1 MFDPIRRDI
10 QRVTGRAPHLKLPP
24 VPGVGEN
31 GPRLPPRPA
40 LRERGPLGEPAS
52 PPELL
57 AQLPAELDQTARTG
71 LELLARAPEQIA
83 RDATLALTNLL
94 RVPRELGQE
103 LFQTPGQLAQ
113 RLSPSNLNQAL
124 ATVRESADFRG
135 VTDPRQLREKMRTI
149 TDVID
154 LFTPT

>member
-10 QRVTGRAPHLKLPP
+10 ERVTGRAPHLKLPP

-31 GPRLPPRPA
+31 GPRLPAP
-40 LRERGPLGEPAS
+40 RERASLGEPTS
-52 PPELL
+52 PSELL
-57 AQLPAELDQTARTG
+57 AQIPAELEQTARTA
-71 LELLARAPEQIA
+71 LELLTRAPEQVA
-83 RDATLALTNLL
+83 RDATLALTNLM

-113 RLSPSNLNQAL
+113 RLAPSNLNQAL
-124 ATVRESADFRG
+124 ATIRESADFKD

-149 TDVID
+149 TDVVD